1 MYFISTLLIPV
12 MSCDL
17 KIDNNNNNVFTQPV
31 LCWRAR

>member
-1 MYFISTLLIPV
+1 